1 MVTVPLWFTSQKHQS
16 PGFACSEIR
25 YPLYLDA
32 LKSEHLRLV
41 FKWLGLKKRE
51 TQNTH
56 RCATSSKVKNSN
68 FECYKLFIAIKSTF
82 QTFIKVLSISQ
93 SIKKCQKCCVST
105 FKRLKISFSTA
116 YKMMSRPSNIAC
128 MFSSKKPKPI
138 LLRGKP

>member
-1 MVTVPLWFTSQKHQS
+1 MIYYLKLPKGYFFLNDNNRDVHEIMAIVNMNNGIQMVKGRWLPNHLNTALVYYSQKHQS

-32 LKSEHLRLV
+32 LKSEHFGLV

-68 FECYKLFIAIKSTF
+68 FECYTVTI
-82 QTFIKVLSISQ
+82 
-93 SIKKCQKCCVST
+93 
-105 FKRLKISFSTA
+105 
-116 YKMMSRPSNIAC
+116 
-128 MFSSKKPKPI
+128 
-138 LLRGKP
+138 

>member
-1 MVTVPLWFTSQKHQS
+1 MFGIQMVKGRWLPNQLNTALVYYSQKHQS

-68 FECYKLFIAIKSTF
+68 FECYKLFIAIKITF
-82 QTFIKVLSISQ
+82 RKFIKVQ
-93 SIKKCQKCCVST
+93 SIHLCKYLILCLIESWLCRLTSYHLRCQC
-105 FKRLKISFSTA
+105 I
-116 YKMMSRPSNIAC
+116 
-128 MFSSKKPKPI
+128 
-138 LLRGKP
+138 